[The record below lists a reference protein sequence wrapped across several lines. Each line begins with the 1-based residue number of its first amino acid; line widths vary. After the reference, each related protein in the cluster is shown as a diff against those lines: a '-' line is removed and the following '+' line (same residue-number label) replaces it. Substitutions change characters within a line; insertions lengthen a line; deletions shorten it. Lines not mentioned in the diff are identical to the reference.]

1 VAPPAAARAADKP
14 GHVVTSP
21 LVGTFYRAPSPDSP
35 PFADVGTVIKKGQV
49 LCIVEAMKIMNEIE
63 SDVEGKVAE
72 IYAVNASPVE
82 FGEKLF
88 RIEPL

>member
-1 VAPPAAARAADKP
+1 
-14 GHVVTSP
+14 
-21 LVGTFYRAPSPDSP
+21 
-35 PFADVGTVIKKGQV
+35 V

-72 IYAVNASPVE
+72 IFAANATPVE
-82 FGEKLF
+82 FGEKLL